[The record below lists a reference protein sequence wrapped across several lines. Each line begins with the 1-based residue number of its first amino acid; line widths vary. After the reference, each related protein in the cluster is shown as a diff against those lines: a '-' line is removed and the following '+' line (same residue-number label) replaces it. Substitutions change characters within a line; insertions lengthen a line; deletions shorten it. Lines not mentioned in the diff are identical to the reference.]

1 MSVWLPNRAKNFLKS
16 KFWKLFWIFFDKM
29 VSILMNIIQH
39 EQYFFSF
46 LLSAHSSQSHTTSCL
61 GLMSHHRVNNKCNRV
76 NGWGW
81 RWLIYALCHI
91 LLCNNMLCVF
101 RSNHHFVRV
110 WQISQKKTCVGVF
123 FSLKMM
129 KFYKDICFAGIF
141 FW

>member
-1 MSVWLPNRAKNFLKS
+1 MSVWLPDLVSNFFNS
-16 KFWKLFWIFFDKM
+16 KFWQFWIFFDKM

-81 RWLIYALCHI
+81 RWLIYALRNI
-91 LLCNNMLCVF
+91 LLCNNMLRVF

-110 WQISQKKTCVGVF
+110 WQISQKNTCVGVF

-129 KFYKDICFAGIF
+129 KLYKDICFAGIF